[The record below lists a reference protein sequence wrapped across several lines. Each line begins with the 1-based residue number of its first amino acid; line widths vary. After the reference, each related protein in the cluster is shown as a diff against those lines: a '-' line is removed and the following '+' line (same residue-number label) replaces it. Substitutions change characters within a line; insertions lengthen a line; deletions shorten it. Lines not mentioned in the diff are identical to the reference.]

1 MVSTRRP
8 NQAERVASNARLR
21 VHGGCICADA
31 RNAATSVAVILHP
44 ISMHRSIT
52 PRRVTRS
59 SRASSPAS
67 IGFMTIVRKNSSTVR
82 SFTPL
87 SRIRRINR
95 YPDQPERCLRTGKR
109 CFTNRDGSLVWPQR
123 ARSNLRGVP
132 MQKDRH
138 SPFGCMLASCD
149 FEAIRLLLSL
159 LARGSELRCNIHEVG
174 ERAGAH
180 LSHHLA
186 SVRLHGNL
194 ADAELEADLF
204 IQPTADHQR
213 HDLPLAAA

>member
-1 MVSTRRP
+1 MVSTQRP
-8 NQAERVASNARLR
+8 NQAGQVALNALPAG
-21 VHGGCICADA
+21 GGCIFADVPNA
-31 RNAATSVAVILHP
+31 VTSAAAIVHQVSTHRNT
-44 ISMHRSIT
+44 T
-52 PRRVTRS
+52 PLRVTRS

-82 SFTPL
+82 SFTAL

-95 YPDQPERCLRTGKR
+95 FPDQPERCLRTGKR
-109 CFTNRDGSLVWPQR
+109 CFTNRVGSLVWPQR

-132 MQKDRH
+132 IQKDRH
-138 SPFGCMLASCD
+138 SPFGCMPASCD

-204 IQPTADHQR
+204 IQQTADHQR